1 MCVLPP
7 KGSLSI
13 DKVLEDR
20 TQRVFNGQKSF
31 THIYKRAHAI
41 PPSNIPVST
50 RPPRITAL
58 TEVESTLEDERMRG
72 GKKIIKLRDQEEAAG
87 GGVSTWPMS
96 RGIKES
102 VYRSQCLGSAMLV

>member
-13 DKVLEDR
+13 DTVLEDR

-31 THIYKRAHAI
+31 TRIYKRTHAI

-50 RPPRITAL
+50 RPPRITAP
-58 TEVESTLEDERMRG
+58 TEVESTLEDERNER
-72 GKKIIKLRDQEEAAG
+72 REENNKTEG
-87 GGVSTWPMS
+87 SGRSSG
-96 RGIKES
+96 RRS
-102 VYRSQCLGSAMLV
+102 VHLADVQGN